1 MKGTGFTVVESFKD
15 KRYDGLDFEIHY
27 NPIHDSE
34 GKLIGVSHF
43 AINVHQRI
51 QNEKKL
57 EESKVELENVV
68 KSLEIQ
74 NKELELLKELMSFLQ
89 SSLSMDD
96 AIEIIKNYSKRILSG
111 TSGIVYL
118 ISSDNLNLISR
129 VLSWGNRFLIYS
141 FLHLRIASLYY
152 DINLIILLIQRK
164 VFCVTILK
172 MVKKTYKLCLFTF
185 ICSK

>member
-1 MKGTGFTVVESFKD
+1 M
-15 KRYDGLDFEIHY
+15 
-27 NPIHDSE
+27 
-34 GKLIGVSHF
+34 
-43 AINVHQRI
+43 
-51 QNEKKL
+51 KKL

-129 VLSWGNRFLIYS
+129 VLSWGTGF
-141 FLHLRIASLYY
+141 
-152 DINLIILLIQRK
+152 
-164 VFCVTILK
+164 
-172 MVKKTYKLCLFTF
+172 
-185 ICSK
+185 